1 MENFRQ
7 FIYEKCLDFAVRIV
21 KLSRYLQMEKKEYT
35 ISKQIGRSGT
45 SIGANL
51 SEAQYGTSRKDF
63 LAKCYI
69 SLREA
74 NETCYW
80 LDLLLRTEYITQD
93 EYQSLN
99 GDCVELK
106 KIFISITNKT
116 KESLE
121 CNNKE

>member
-7 FIYEKCLDFAVRIV
+7 FIYDKCLDFAVRIV
-21 KLSRYLQMEKKEYT
+21 KLTRYLQTEKKEYI

-69 SLREA
+69 ALREST
-74 NETCYW
+74 ETCYW
-80 LDLLLRTEYITQD
+80 LELLLRTDYITPE
-93 EYQSLN
+93 EYKSLHI
-99 GDCVELK
+99 DCVELK
-106 KIFISITNKT
+106 KLFVSITNKT
-116 KESLE
+116 KETIE
-121 CNNKE
+121 